1 LVSLVSEGPV
11 AGTVCQ
17 PGGVHLAEK
26 VAGGRGTWWMGRYIC
41 QQTREGSDKKRK
53 ERGER
58 REERGGEAREAGRLK
73 DRGRETERGSGRGRD
88 GKGGKGRERDKGRPA
103 RTS

>member
-1 LVSLVSEGPV
+1 MVSLVSEGPV

-58 REERGGEAREAGRLK
+58 REEIPFFFKMLFFKVRAAVG
-73 DRGRETERGSGRGRD
+73 
-88 GKGGKGRERDKGRPA
+88 
-103 RTS
+103 